1 RDRGGGP
8 TAPHDARGRNRVM
21 MELPAALVW
30 LAAAPVAPVTA
41 QQQPAAT
48 TTPRPAARAAPRASG
63 PRLTPEFR
71 SYQPAA
77 SQQPS
82 AATSAAATDRVV
94 ISISTLGLIILGLVL
109 ILLPT

>member
-1 RDRGGGP
+1 
-8 TAPHDARGRNRVM
+8 M
-21 MELPAALVW
+21 MKLAAALVC
-30 LAAAPVAPVTA
+30 LAAAPLAPVTA
-41 QQQPAAT
+41 QQQPAPT
-48 TTPRPAARAAPRASG
+48 TTPRPAASAAPRASG

-77 SQQPS
+77 SQQPN